1 MSTLP
6 LVRRALVRVTSTTV
20 AVITAVTLALS
31 AGVFAT
37 APASPS
43 PLATTPHAPKY
54 TPKFEPGPC
63 AAGVPNEPRVECGVL
78 TVPENRD
85 RPQKAQVQLSV
96 ATVQSQAATK
106 APDPIVHLAGGPG
119 QAAFPILN
127 FVLATDLGGPRDV
140 IVLSQ
145 RGTPASTPNLDCPEL
160 TDATWAQFATADPP
174 AVEQRTYDEAV
185 RQCRARLRASGVD
198 LNSYNTV
205 TNAADVADLRV
216 ALGVRDWN
224 IWSLSYGTTLAQQVM
239 RDHPDGLRSVVL
251 DSTVPPDKGFGGTD
265 EVGRAMDSIKRLLAG
280 CATSPACN
288 AAHPTLAR
296 DLKDVVAALDA
307 HPYQSVVT
315 DPDGAQR
322 AIAFTGRDL
331 IYGLA
336 NIPRIS
342 SLISQFPQ
350 LVSQFKA
357 GQYGFIDTLASTL
370 IPQLYTTSDGMHL
383 SVQCADRAHID
394 VQAGLRRLLAAHPE
408 YEAVGTGVFAA
419 CPAWPVRPVPRS
431 FNHPITSAIPTL
443 VLAGE
448 WDPTTPATAAREVA
462 KHFKRS
468 SFVEFPGAGHVVV
481 RFDNPCA
488 QSMLQGFFANPTQRP
503 VTTCVRQL
511 PEPAWS

>member
-1 MSTLP
+1 M
-6 LVRRALVRVTSTTV
+6 
-20 AVITAVTLALS
+20 
-31 AGVFAT
+31 
-37 APASPS
+37 
-43 PLATTPHAPKY
+43 
-54 TPKFEPGPC
+54 
-63 AAGVPNEPRVECGVL
+63 L

-85 RPQKAQVQLSV
+85 RPQKAQVQLPV
-96 ATVQSQAATK
+96 ATVRSQAATK

-145 RGTPASTPNLDCPEL
+145 RGTAASTPNLDCPEL

-174 AVEQRTYDEAV
+174 AVEQRTFDAV
-185 RQCRARLRASGVD
+185 VRACRARLRASGVD
-198 LNSYNTV
+198 LNSYNTI
-205 TNAADVADLRV
+205 TNAADVADLRL
-216 ALGVRDWN
+216 ALGVREWN
-224 IWSLSYGTTLAQQVM
+224 IWSLSYGTALAQEVM
-239 RDHPDGLRSVVL
+239 REHPDGLRSVVL

-265 EVGRAMDSIKRLLAG
+265 EVRRAMDSIQRLLAG

-307 HPYQSVVT
+307 QPYQSVVT
-315 DPDGAQR
+315 DPDTGTQR
-322 AIAFTGRDL
+322 AVAFTGRDL

-350 LVSQFKA
+350 VVSQFKA

-394 VQAGLRRLLAAHPE
+394 VQSGLRRLLVAHPE
-408 YEAVGTGVFAA
+408 YETFGSGVSAA

-431 FNHPITSAIPTL
+431 FNHPVASTIPTL

-448 WDPTTPATAAREVA
+448 WDPTTPAKPAREVA
-462 KHFKRS
+462 KRLKRS
-468 SFVEFPGAGHVVV
+468 SFVEFPGLGHVVV
-481 RFDNPCA
+481 RFNNPCP
-488 QSMLQGFFANPTQRP
+488 QSLLQGFIANPTQRP
-503 VTTCVRQL
+503 DTTCVSQL

>member
-1 MSTLP
+1 MSTLS
-6 LVRRALVRVTSTTV
+6 LARRALVRVTTTTF

-31 AGVFAT
+31 TSTFAT
-37 APASPS
+37 LPASAS
-43 PLATTPHAPKY
+43 RVAKTPYAPRY
-54 TPKFEPGPC
+54 TPTFESGPC
-63 AAGVPNEPRVECGVL
+63 AAGVPNDPRVECGVL

-85 RPQKAQVQLSV
+85 RPQQAQVRLPV
-96 ATVQSQAATK
+96 ATVRSQAATK
-106 APDPIVHLAGGPG
+106 APDPIVYLAGGPG
-119 QAAFPILN
+119 QAAFPILK

-145 RGTPASTPNLDCPEL
+145 RGTAASTPNLDCPEL

-174 AVEQRTYDEAV
+174 ALEKGPFDAAV
-185 RQCRARLRASGVD
+185 RLCRARLRASGVD
-198 LNSYNTV
+198 FNSYNTV
-205 TNAADVADLRV
+205 TNAADVADLRL

-224 IWSLSYGTTLAQQVM
+224 IWSLSYGTALAQQVM

-265 EVGRAMDSIKRLLAG
+265 DVGRAMDSIKRLLAG

-296 DLKDVVAALDA
+296 DLTDVVAALDA
-307 HPYQSVVT
+307 QPYQSVVT

-408 YEAVGTGVFAA
+408 YDAVGTGVSAA

-431 FNHPITSAIPTL
+431 FNHPVTSAIPTL

-448 WDPTTPATAAREVA
+448 WDPTTPATAARDLA
-462 KHFKRS
+462 KHLKRS
-468 SFVEFPGAGHVVV
+468 SFVELPGAGHVVV
-481 RFDNPCA
+481 RFENPCA
-488 QSMLQGFFANPTQRP
+488 QSLLQGFFANPTQRP
-503 VTTCVRQL
+503 NTTCVSQL